1 MRSRVAA
8 GVAAVIV
15 TVTVGVALAL
25 GPHGPRVLL
34 VGDSLLQES
43 APQAT
48 RELHGAGFR
57 VDVRAVPGVGLL
69 DSRFDWIAEVGRL
82 VVRDR
87 PRVVVAELAGDYEPP
102 YRPGI
107 APFSPAFFRAWDD
120 AARRLVA
127 TAGSTGAAVELVLVP
142 PMRDRVL
149 DTSAA
154 TLNGIYAALAR
165 ALAHVGCIDGHGPLA
180 DAAGR
185 YADVLPGTN
194 GRPER
199 VRVFDGVHL
208 TVAGARRLGHAM
220 AAGAVRAARGGVE
233 GCPA

>member
-1 MRSRVAA
+1 MPAMRSRVAA

-107 APFSPAFFRAWDD
+107 APFSPAFFRTWDD

-185 YADVLPGTN
+185 YADVLP
-194 GRPER
+194 
-199 VRVFDGVHL
+199 
-208 TVAGARRLGHAM
+208 
-220 AAGAVRAARGGVE
+220 
-233 GCPA
+233 

>member
-15 TVTVGVALAL
+15 AVTVGVALAL

-107 APFSPAFFRAWDD
+107 GPFSPAFFRAWDD

-149 DTSAA
+149 DTSACVSSTACTSPSRVPAASA
-154 TLNGIYAALAR
+154 TRWPR
-165 ALAHVGCIDGHGPLA
+165 APCAPA
-180 DAAGR
+180 
-185 YADVLPGTN
+185 
-194 GRPER
+194 
-199 VRVFDGVHL
+199 
-208 TVAGARRLGHAM
+208 VAGSRAVLRS
-220 AAGAVRAARGGVE
+220 AATAL
-233 GCPA
+233 P